1 MSEIFATIYPTLK
14 VLVLPPVCLFILAA
28 LGWLIGRFWPRTGR
42 GVIWTAIV
50 LLYLAST
57 PLIGGNLLRS
67 LQTSPPLTVEALTP
81 DAGAIVVLSA
91 GYYRD
96 SPEYGGDTAGPLTME
111 RLRYGAKLQR
121 DLGLPV
127 LVTGGNI
134 REAEKS
140 LADVMADALE
150 NEFHVPVRWR
160 EDRAHDTFQNA
171 QFSAELLNAEGID
184 TIYLVTH
191 AWHMPRALASFKAAG
206 LNVVAAPTMIAG
218 PFDPGISDFVPSA
231 SGLSATR
238 FSLHEW
244 IGRLWYDL
252 RYY

>member
-1 MSEIFATIYPTLK
+1 MSEIFAAIYPTLK
-14 VLVLPPVCLFILAA
+14 FLVLPPVCFLILAA
-28 LGWLIGRFWPRTGR
+28 LGWLLGRPWPRVGR
-42 GVIWTAIV
+42 PVMIAAFL

-57 PLIGGNLLRS
+57 PFIGGILLRS
-67 LQTSPPLTVEALTP
+67 LQTSPPLVVTDTAP
-81 DAGAIVVLSA
+81 GAGAIVILSA

-96 SPEYGGDTAGPLTME
+96 APEYGGDTAGPLTME

-121 DLGLPV
+121 ELGLPV
-127 LVTGGNI
+127 LVTGGTI
-134 REAEKS
+134 HDAIYS

-150 NEFHVPVRWR
+150 NEFHVAVRWR

-171 QFSAELLNAEGID
+171 QFSARLLEAEGID

-191 AWHMPRALASFKAAG
+191 AWHMPRALASFEAAG
-206 LNVVAAPTMIAG
+206 VHVVAAPTIFSG
-218 PFDPGISDFVPSA
+218 PFDPGIGDFVPGA
-231 SGLSATR
+231 GGLHATR
-238 FSLHEW
+238 FALHEW